1 MYREPTSNSWL
12 LVYRCLARQ
21 CPLVSPLF
29 PMEGYCSSV
38 SLGRCVLDGPPQR
51 WLSHP
56 RRSWLV
62 PVRQLNSQSSPR
74 SDGGPLLTAPVA
86 DWTRSVLQHSL
97 GSNLYFTELSNS
109 NTLGQPLLSLIYPL
123 CLLAVTLHACSQDN
137 THGRRPSFGHC
148 WILRIQR
155 ARPTSPRQVSFHD
168 VI

>member
-1 MYREPTSNSWL
+1 MHTCITSQPVTAGSKCTVAL
-12 LVYRCLARQ
+12 QR
-21 CPLVSPLF
+21 S
-29 PMEGYCSSV
+29 
-38 SLGRCVLDGPPQR
+38 PQR

-62 PVRQLNSQSSPR
+62 PVRQLISQSSPL
-74 SDGGPLLTAPVA
+74 SDAGPLLPALVA

-123 CLLAVTLHACSQDN
+123 CLPAVTLHTCSQDN
-137 THGRRPSFGHC
+137 THDGRPSFGHC

-155 ARPTSPRQVSFHD
+155 ARPTLPPQVSFHD
-168 VI
+168 VT